1 MKPAKATLAL
11 VVILAGI
18 MASDAVL
25 AARGRSGKSGHS
37 HGHHHRGAH
46 ARGSVFVGGLVFWPR
61 YYYSPYYV
69 PPIAVQPVPWGYIE
83 QGTDSY
89 YCVETRSYY
98 PQVEECAGG
107 WQQLTPAP
115 TPPS

>member
-1 MKPAKATLAL
+1 MSVRLAKATLAL

-37 HGHHHRGAH
+37 HAHHRSHVRGA
-46 ARGSVFVGGLVFWPR
+46 FVAGPIFWPP
-61 YYYSPYYV
+61 YYYSPYYYA
-69 PPIAVQPVPWGYIE
+69 PPVAVQPAPWGYIE

-98 PQVEECAGG
+98 PQVPECAGG